1 MKFWVTGWAHSA
13 ASLASTVIKKLIEMA
28 MTENRIE
35 YALAKHAI
43 DNGSTLIS
51 NVWLVTL
58 DRKYE
63 KYERALA
70 RRAEKT

>member
-1 MKFWVTGWAHSA
+1 MEISKICRL
-13 ASLASTVIKKLIEMA
+13 SLAKTVIKKLIKMA
-28 MTENRIE
+28 MTENRIQ

-63 KYERALA
+63 QYERALN
-70 RRAEKT
+70 RQETK